1 MSQAEKIHRKTL
13 GLKVGSD
20 VERETIQTVFF
31 VPLLF
36 RGAYLSH
43 VIVPKVEQI
52 FEAIKWKGK
61 SRSKVVNVS
70 SYLLLL
76 FLPWRLLK

>member
-1 MSQAEKIHRKTL
+1 M
-13 GLKVGSD
+13 GSD

-31 VPLLF
+31 VSFFF
-36 RGAYLSH
+36 RGAHLSH